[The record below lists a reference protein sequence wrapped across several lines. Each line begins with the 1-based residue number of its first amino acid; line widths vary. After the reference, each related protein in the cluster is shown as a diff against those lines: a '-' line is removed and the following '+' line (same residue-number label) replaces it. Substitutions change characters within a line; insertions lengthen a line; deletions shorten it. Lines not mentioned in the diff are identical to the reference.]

1 MPFLMATHLVW
12 KNLKVKLIIGCFIT
26 ILFCTVHYAFTSIDK
41 DPIVKIPFQGKSFTT
56 DNLGNV
62 FIIGHDNSIVK
73 YSPSGTQLAQVNFKI
88 YGNISQLDVSN
99 PFEIYAFYRD
109 QQTLLI
115 LDNMLSVRAEIS
127 LSDISASEVSA
138 AARSFDNGIWY
149 YNASTIRLYKVDK
162 NLEPGIE
169 SSPLAAFVQHDE
181 WLPHQLL
188 DNGQQVFAVDSL
200 NGVAVHDVFANFQTV
215 INTTGI
221 REVQSK
227 KDAII
232 YFKSPHLLHYNYRFL
247 KTDTL
252 HTDSSATN
260 MRFESPNL
268 YLSKRD
274 TIYIQ
279 KH

>member
-1 MPFLMATHLVW
+1 MQTGFVQ
-12 KNLKVKLIIGCFIT
+12 VKEKPL
-26 ILFCTVHYAFTSIDK
+26 
-41 DPIVKIPFQGKSFTT
+41 VKIPFAGNSFTT

-62 FIIGHDNSIVK
+62 FVIGHDNSITK
-73 YSPSGTQLAQVNFKI
+73 YSPSGQELALANFKI
-88 YGNISQLDVSN
+88 YGNISQLDASN
-99 PFEIYAFYRD
+99 PFEIYVFYRD

-115 LDNMLSVRAEIS
+115 LDNMLSLRAEIAM
-127 LSDISASEVSA
+127 SDVSASEVSA

-149 YNASTIRLYKVDK
+149 YDASTIRLYKVDK
-162 NLEPGIE
+162 SLEPQIE
-169 SSPLAAFVQHDE
+169 SSPLASFLLNEE

-221 REVQSK
+221 KEVQSK
-227 KDAII
+227 KEAII
-232 YFKSPHLLHYNYRFL
+232 YYKPPHLLHYNYRFL

-252 HTDSSATN
+252 HTDSNATN

-268 YLSKRD
+268 YLSKND

-279 KH
+279 KQ